1 MPRGPQ
7 DLWQRADRNKEKSS
21 VLLSCGKRN
30 RNNGQR
36 CKKEEEDAFFHA
48 DKNLVRLV
56 WHASGSGIAHWIAHV
71 GVSDEYYHSKAWMGS
86 RHIHEHG
93 PGNALVCSSAV
104 SVSDK
109 WGTCVE
115 VYIGAYAVQ
124 REPGFVKGVSFLRN
138 LVSLRRNRVFS
149 HDGKSFD
156 TTRESLARNWRA
168 LLFSPVLTQ
177 HRTTT

>member
-1 MPRGPQ
+1 
-7 DLWQRADRNKEKSS
+7 
-21 VLLSCGKRN
+21 
-30 RNNGQR
+30 
-36 CKKEEEDAFFHA
+36 
-48 DKNLVRLV
+48 
-56 WHASGSGIAHWIAHV
+56 
-71 GVSDEYYHSKAWMGS
+71 MGS